1 MGPVQ
6 SLARS
11 FSEIPVWGQA
21 WALGRCWST
30 AGEQGQG
37 LSFPAGGEH
46 PPFSLCG
53 LG

>member
-21 WALGRCWST
+21 WALGRCWSRQGSR
-30 AGEQGQG
+30 ARGSAFQLGE
-37 LSFPAGGEH
+37 STH
-46 PPFSLCG
+46 PSACVD
-53 LG
+53 